1 MNRLSIRQA
10 LNFARK
16 NCRLDFLRLAASA
29 SPTLLYA
36 RTGSIDAAHQATGR
50 IPENSGIGCL
60 GPCGD
65 DHSTATV

>member
-36 RTGSIDAAHQATGR
+36 RTGSIDAAHQAT
-50 IPENSGIGCL
+50 
-60 GPCGD
+60 
-65 DHSTATV
+65 